1 MKKSGNKFQRH
12 STIPIVIGETGA
24 LQDKIEK
31 SERIKW
37 ISSLAEITS
46 SYGMPLIYWNIYTD
60 SEQFGQIDRQ
70 NLSIREMDFV
80 QAMIENWKGLSSK

>member
-1 MKKSGNKFQRH
+1 
-12 STIPIVIGETGA
+12 
-24 LQDKIEK
+24 
-31 SERIKW
+31 
-37 ISSLAEITS
+37 
-46 SYGMPLIYWNIYTD
+46 MPLIYWNIYTD